1 MVSPRPAAVP
11 PPARD
16 PTHLEAGCAAASF
29 ALPWAASALGAGASM
44 GFYDAAELSAAA
56 HGLGVTHPPGH
67 PLWVAVAALA
77 SLLPIGTVPL
87 RIALVSGLLLGV
99 AGRLAYGVALRLAR
113 SALDDE
119 SLDGRWDRALP
130 PLAALSAALLATV
143 GPAVLRQATRAEVY
157 ALAGTLAVAVLALAV
172 DATLPLAVR
181 ARATVLALAL
191 GGANHHFIAL
201 TAAPVALL
209 TVGEHLRG
217 VDWPQRRRALAAW
230 AAFGAI
236 GLSPYALLFLRAG
249 TGASLV
255 RVRTPGDFLWTV
267 SARAFQKNMA
277 GGVPGTFGEHLLDV
291 LEWVGASVTPA
302 GILMALVGAVA
313 LLRAG
318 SRHDARPAVA
328 RLGLLAVSVFGA
340 RALLGFVAGNP
351 DAAGY
356 LVPGVVAVACLSAGF
371 ATAFWR
377 AIRTAPAAPEGPS
390 PAARRALVAL
400 LVAAPLAL
408 PAYAAARGYAATA
421 GDRGYAP
428 EAAAQALLG
437 PLPPRAVVLAY
448 APETAFRARYAQR
461 VEGERPDV
469 TVVPVPFLPYPGM
482 NNTLLAQDP
491 DLLPLI
497 RDYLARGEA
506 RPEEIGALAMA
517 RPARIELDPRNVS
530 AMVPYVVLRGPL
542 AEVRGEPNTLA
553 AVRATAAAHF
563 ATVDALEAE
572 VAGDGAGLDPKASEL
587 LLWRS
592 YNDALFLAARGAR
605 PEALTAIRHALTRAP
620 EDRALL
626 GLRDAVTAP
635 GEGPVD
641 VRPFVVGAAPAE

>member
-1 MVSPRPAAVP
+1 MPAP
-11 PPARD
+11 QRD
-16 PTHLEAGCAAASF
+16 PTGRLESGCAAASF
-29 ALPWAASALGAGASM
+29 AIPWAVSALGAGASM

-67 PLWVAVAALA
+67 PLWVALAALA
-77 SLLPIGTVPL
+77 TLVPIGTVPL
-87 RIALVSGLLLGV
+87 RVALLSGLLLGV
-99 AGRLAYGVALRLAR
+99 TGRLAYGVALRLAR
-113 SALDDE
+113 AALDDE
-119 SLDGRWDRALP
+119 ALTARWDRALP
-130 PLAALSAALLATV
+130 PVAALAAAVLATT

-157 ALAGTLAVAVLALAV
+157 ALAGALSVAVLALATTTTV
-172 DATLPLAVR
+172 PLAAR
-181 ARATVLALAL
+181 ARASVLALAL

-209 TVGEHLRG
+209 TLGEHMMG
-217 VDWPQRRRALAAW
+217 SSWAQRRRMVVPWVAL
-230 AAFGAI
+230 GAI
-236 GLSPYALLFLRAG
+236 GLSPYGLLFLRAD

-255 RVRTPGDFLWTV
+255 RVRTIGDLFWTV

-291 LEWVGASVTPA
+291 LEWLGASLTPV
-302 GILMALVGAVA
+302 GILMALVGAFA

-318 SRHDARPAVA
+318 GTHDARPVVA
-328 RLGLLAVSVFGA
+328 RLFALVTVVFGA
-340 RALLGFVAGNP
+340 RALLGFVADNP

-356 LVPGVVAVACLSAGF
+356 LVPGIVACACLAVGF
-371 ATAFWR
+371 PTAFWR
-377 AIRTAPAAPEGPS
+377 AIRTAPAAPEGPT

-400 LVAAPLAL
+400 LVALPLAL
-408 PAYAAARGYAATA
+408 PLYVVAKGLDATK

-428 EAAAQALLG
+428 EAAAHALLS
-437 PLPPRAVVLAY
+437 PLPPRAVVFAY
-448 APETAFRARYAQR
+448 APETVFRARYAQR

-491 DLLPLI
+491 DLLPVI

-506 RPEEIGALAMA
+506 RAEEIGALAMA
-517 RPARIELDPRNVS
+517 RPVRIELDPHNVLQ
-530 AMVPYVVLRGPL
+530 MVPYVVLRGML

-553 AVRATAAAHF
+553 AVRSTAAAHF
-563 ATVDALEAE
+563 AAMDDLEAAT
-572 VAGDGAGLDPKASEL
+572 AGPRDPKVSEL

-605 PEALTAIRHALTRAP
+605 PEALSAIRRAMAQAP

-626 GLRDAVTAP
+626 GLREAVTAP

-641 VRPFVVGAAPAE
+641 VGAFVVTGRPSE